1 MSSILSNSASLDHAS
16 SGLDRAYFNAYDKAD
31 CHITAPLQQQAP
43 NSSSG
48 DGGSDDTGDDQREAR
63 ESPRTF
69 ASVRRVSAKVRFKV
83 KTKTHKMLHTS
94 YEQHAPK
101 SPAVPALAP
110 AAAHDGDDE
119 RLFHPAPEH
128 KGPQVKELLHNPVD
142 TVSSLLH
149 GASGAKMADVVD
161 SQVIAH
167 GANVNLVRVY
177 DRAADTDN
185 KDERQLALK
194 ELEDLKKARQDQ
206 YVRWTMDRHVLK
218 VRRIPPLN
226 LQRPQKKDFRI
237 RDQKEEDQI
246 NWAMYGEHV
255 RTLPDSRCICFCS
268 YSHTIISKSLK
279 C

>member
-1 MSSILSNSASLDHAS
+1 M
-16 SGLDRAYFNAYDKAD
+16 
-31 CHITAPLQQQAP
+31 
-43 NSSSG
+43 
-48 DGGSDDTGDDQREAR
+48 
-63 ESPRTF
+63 
-69 ASVRRVSAKVRFKV
+69 
-83 KTKTHKMLHTS
+83 KTKIYKMLHTS
-94 YEQHAPK
+94 YEQHAPN
-101 SPAVPALAP
+101 SPAVPTLAP

-142 TVSSLLH
+142 TVFSLLH

-177 DRAADTDN
+177 DKAADTDN

-194 ELEDLKKARQDQ
+194 DLEDLKKARQDQ

-226 LQRPQKKDFRI
+226 LQRPQKKTLEYGI
-237 RDQKEEDQI
+237 RRRKTRSTGPCTASTCVLFQTVNASVSALTVI
-246 NWAMYGEHV
+246 
-255 RTLPDSRCICFCS
+255 R
-268 YSHTIISKSLK
+268 
-279 C
+279 